1 MSPLQRTVTGKDR
14 RDLWLSHFISVI
26 FEFQSRAMGDLRP
39 HREFV
44 AKLQLGYHDEQSN
57 SSISDITPKRPPPPP
72 FFFTRF
78 LLLSSVSRYISSF
91 YPQLLTFISYP
102 AKIGI
107 FQSVPLSCER
117 CIFSFSYGRLG
128 GLRLTRTG
136 PQSRSYVSKQQR
148 AAKGAAFILSF
159 HRVSPCV
166 SFWVP
171 GTALG
176 ADRPS
181 ETSLMRLTCRD
192 W

>member
-1 MSPLQRTVTGKDR
+1 MKTIKTFDGGLQSFLGPSSFSLSFLTVDSGSHHSSPP
-14 RDLWLSHFISVI
+14 
-26 FEFQSRAMGDLRP
+26 AMVPLNTSL
-39 HREFV
+39 F
-44 AKLQLGYHDEQSN
+44 
-57 SSISDITPKRPPPPP
+57 

-148 AAKGAAFILSF
+148 VAKGAVFILSF
-159 HRVSPCV
+159 HRVLSCV

-171 GTALG
+171 GTVLG
-176 ADRPS
+176 AHRPS
-181 ETSLMRLTCRD
+181 ETFLMRLTCRD